1 MRALRPRGGA
11 ALSDINGERLLA
23 DLRALATI
31 GGQADGG
38 VDRLAWSEADLAA
51 RRWYADR
58 IREAGLE
65 PRVDAA
71 LNVFGRLSGSAGP
84 RLLTGSHLDSV
95 PNGGRL
101 DGAYG
106 AVASLE
112 VLRSMVESGDPLAAR
127 VEVVGFA
134 DEEGVRFAIGLI
146 GSLALTGGLD
156 LEQLREGRDW
166 QGIPIQQVIAS
177 AGREVDRMLDARQH
191 LPSIAAFLELHIEQ
205 GPRMEAD
212 GVDLAVVTGIVGV
225 YRAQVRVIGRQN
237 HAGTTPF
244 RLRHDAGRAA
254 ARAVAS
260 LRELVES
267 IDAEAVANI
276 GSMRFDPGGVNVIPG
291 RAAFMLE
298 IRHLEEAVVR
308 RIVASF
314 KTNLDTI
321 CAEEGCRAETE
332 QLSWVPPARMDREQM
347 ELLEAA
353 CRELDRQPARLSSG
367 AGHDAA
373 ILARHVPTGML
384 FVPSIGGVSHSPQEA
399 TSDEHLV
406 LGARALLRGVRAAAA
421 RIK

>member
-1 MRALRPRGGA
+1 V
-11 ALSDINGERLLA
+11 SDINGERLLA
-23 DLRALATI
+23 DLRTLSTI

-51 RRWYADR
+51 RRWFAER

-71 LNVFGRLSGSAGP
+71 LNVFGHVPGSAGP

-106 AVASLE
+106 AVAGLE
-112 VLRSMVESGDPLAAR
+112 VLRTMHESGDPVAAR

-134 DEEGVRFAIGLI
+134 DEEGVRFGTGLI
-146 GSLALTGGLD
+146 GSLALTGELD
-156 LEQLREGRDW
+156 LTRIRQESDW
-166 QGIPIQQVIAS
+166 QGVPIRQVIAS
-177 AGREVDRMLDARQH
+177 AGREVDRMLDAQQH
-191 LPSIAAFLELHIEQ
+191 LHSIAAFLELHIEQ

-225 YRAQVRVIGRQN
+225 YREQVRVLGRQN
-237 HAGTTPF
+237 HAGSTPF

-254 ARAVAS
+254 ARAAAG
-260 LRELVES
+260 LRELVEG
-267 IDAEAVANI
+267 IDPEAVANI
-276 GSMRFDPGGVNVIPG
+276 GVMRFDPGGVNVIPG
-291 RAAFMLE
+291 RATFTLE
-298 IRHLEEAVVR
+298 VRHLEEPVVR
-308 RIVASF
+308 RIVDTF
-314 KTNLDTI
+314 KKKLEII
-321 CAEEGCRAETE
+321 CAAEGCRAETE
-332 QLSWVPPARMDREQM
+332 KLSWVPPARMNAEQM

-353 CRELDRQPARLSSG
+353 CRELGRTPARLWSG

-373 ILARHVPTGML
+373 ILSRHVPTGML
-384 FVPSIGGVSHSPQEA
+384 FVPSIGGVSHSPLEN

-406 LGARALLRGVRAAAA
+406 LGARTLLRGVRAAAA